1 MFIISICL
9 ILSFWCFARPYSTHS
24 FRSTFSFPHETHRN
38 IKFHHLTVVVA
49 MRARLAS
56 LGNVF
61 HESCL
66 LFYPFHHS
74 IRRKLSPIYAC
85 WATQTS
91 RFWLWANLMSAR
103 AATMTTT
110 WRTLEQLVEIL
121 QEWNPCN
128 VHTSM
133 HEKHANAMKEKWRYH
148 HSWQLTKHLTAT
160 HSSHKSSLKLQFNRS
175 SSSLF
180 VAFSSRELVFSSL
193 PSTKLCD
200 YLFLPWFPSTSLQI
214 VCFLSS
220 SIVGGG
226 IFLRSHCVS
235 CIGNDK

>member
-1 MFIISICL
+1 M
-9 ILSFWCFARPYSTHS
+9 SFWCFARPYSTHS
-24 FRSTFSFPHETHRN
+24 FRSTFSLPHETHLN

-91 RFWLWANLMSAR
+91 RFWLWVNLMSAR

-180 VAFSSRELVFSSL
+180 VAFSSRELVFFLLAFYKTVWLSISSMISL
-193 PSTKLCD
+193 HFTSNCV
-200 YLFLPWFPSTSLQI
+200 LFVLLHCWWWYFFCVHI
-214 VCFLSS
+214 VC
-220 SIVGGG
+220 
-226 IFLRSHCVS
+226 HA
-235 CIGNDK
+235 